1 MKRGP
6 EKEDRFGSKIFG
18 HGFGLKTGVGGGK
31 YDTKR
36 QRSRTTDELL
46 AEFRMEGV
54 SEFAEGYIS

>member
-6 EKEDRFGSKIFG
+6 EKEDRFGSNISG
-18 HGFGLKTGVGGGK
+18 HGFGLKTGVGGK

-54 SEFAEGYIS
+54 SEFAERYIS